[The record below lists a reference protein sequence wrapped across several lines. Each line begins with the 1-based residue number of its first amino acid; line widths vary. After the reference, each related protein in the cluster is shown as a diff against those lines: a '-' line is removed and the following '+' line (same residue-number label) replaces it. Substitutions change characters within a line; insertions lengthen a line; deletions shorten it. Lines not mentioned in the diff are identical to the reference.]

1 MYFLPVKT
9 YFDNKSLETIKNTDF
24 KIGISLWH
32 EPWDSLDVENWKSF
46 KLVEDSDSIKQIN
59 LTPAVLTYYWIKKRP
74 ITGKRFYK
82 EYRIICGTKE
92 KLVRFRI
99 DLRRTNV
106 ITARTLL

>member
-24 KIGISLWH
+24 KIGISFWH
-32 EPWDSLDVENWKSF
+32 ETWDSLDVENWKSF
-46 KLVEDSDSIKQIN
+46 KLIENSDSIKQIN
-59 LTPAVLTYYWIKKRP
+59 LTPAVLTYYWIKKEP

-92 KLVRFRI
+92 KVIRFRI